1 LADKLH
7 LEIWT
12 KFLQKSPREMYIS
25 DNYGQNI
32 GFDFTQKPFFNKH
45 KVEPGFAV
53 NYGRNGLYVC
63 TYYVCK

>member
-1 LADKLH
+1 
-7 LEIWT
+7 
-12 KFLQKSPREMYIS
+12 MYIS